1 MNTSQ
6 YQLKIKTNMNT
17 LAQHTNGVIESHSFD
32 IKGREDGF
40 LVGEGGVIVARHFSR
55 QDTTHVAQIH
65 VNGTQICS
73 A

>member
-1 MNTSQ
+1 
-6 YQLKIKTNMNT
+6 MNT

-40 LVGEGGVIVARHFSR
+40 LVGKGGVIVARHFSR
-55 QDTTHVAQIH
+55 QDTTHVAQIY